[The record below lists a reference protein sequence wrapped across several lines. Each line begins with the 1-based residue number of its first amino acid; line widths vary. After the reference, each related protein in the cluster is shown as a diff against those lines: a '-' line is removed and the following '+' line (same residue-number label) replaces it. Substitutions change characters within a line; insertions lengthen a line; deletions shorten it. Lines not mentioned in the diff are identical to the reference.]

1 MSDQFTQV
9 TSTSW
14 LSRMGGS
21 FKGMLMG
28 LGLLLGAFVLLWW
41 NEGRAVQT
49 AKSLDEG
56 QGMVKSV
63 PSDKIDPSNEGK
75 LVHTSGMA
83 TTTETLNDT
92 ELGFVAPSAIKLN
105 RKVEMFQWVESS
117 KSETRKKMGGGEET
131 VTTYSYERKWNSGL
145 TNSDN
150 FNNKSGHNNPKNMP
164 YSDKSITAQKV
175 TLGAYQ
181 MSQGLISSMSNS
193 ESVPYTNDM
202 MNTLSDDLK
211 SRAVINGSELYIGS
225 YSGSAN
231 PNNPQIGDIRV
242 TYEVTKPATVTV
254 IARQTGTSFE
264 PYATEAG
271 DDLQMLSAG
280 QVSSD
285 AMFKSAIEGN
295 NMMTWILRIV
305 GYFLMFFGLRSL
317 FGPIAT
323 MGDVVPLI
331 GNILGYGIG
340 IFSGVIAAIFSVVT
354 IAIAWFFYRP
364 VLSISLIVIG
374 LAIFLV
380 PKFLAKRKAAA
391 ASQPTA

>member
-1 MSDQFTQV
+1 MSDQFTKV

-14 LSRMGGS
+14 VSRMGGS

-56 QGMVKSV
+56 QGMVKTV
-63 PSDKIDPSNEGK
+63 PSDKIDPSNEGM

-92 ELGFVAPSAIKLN
+92 ELGFVAPSTIKLN

-131 VTTYSYERKWNSGL
+131 VTTYNYERKWNTGL

-193 ESVPYTNDM
+193 ESAPYTNDM

-225 YSGSAN
+225 YSGSAS

-264 PYATEAG
+264 PYATKAG
-271 DDLQMLSAG
+271 DNLQMLSAG

-295 NMMTWILRIV
+295 NMMTWILRVV
-305 GYFLMFFGLRSL
+305 GYFVMFFGLRSL

-340 IFSGVIAAIFSVVT
+340 IFSGVIAAIFSVMT
-354 IAIAWFFYRP
+354 IAIAWIFYRP
-364 VLSISLIVIG
+364 AIGLSLIAIG

-391 ASQPTA
+391 SQPAA